1 MKPTFTSA
9 AGPASGMRSF
19 AATALLLAALLALG
33 AGGCSVKRFAANKIA
48 DTLASS
54 GTSVA
59 SDDDPDLIR
68 DAAPF
73 NLKLMESTLAET
85 PRHRGLLLATCSSF
99 TQYAYAYVQQEAEAA
114 EDRDL
119 ATADALRARARR
131 LYFRAR
137 GYGLRGLEVRH
148 PDFGQRLRSDPA
160 AAVAGAD
167 AKDVPLLYWTAACW
181 GLAIAISKDQPDV
194 VADQP
199 QVEALIDRAL
209 ALDESF
215 DFGAIHTFLISYE
228 PSRLQ
233 GDGDPL
239 ARSRKHF
246 DRAMELSGGQMAAP
260 LVALAETVS
269 VKTQNRAEFESLLQ
283 QALAIHPD
291 GRPEW
296 RLNNLIMQRR
306 ARWLLSR
313 TDALFVE

>member
-1 MKPTFTSA
+1 MTPTRHPAPGPVSGARFVI
-9 AGPASGMRSF
+9 PASV
-19 AATALLLAALLALG
+19 LLSVLLALG
-33 AGGCSVKRFAANKIA
+33 AGGCSVKRFATNKIA

-54 GTSVA
+54 GSSVA
-59 SDDDPDLIR
+59 TDDDPDLIR

-99 TQYAYAYVQQEAEAA
+99 TQYTYAFVQQEAEAA

-119 ATADALRARARR
+119 AAADALRARARR

-148 PDFGQRLRSDPA
+148 ADFGQRLRSDPA
-160 AAVAGAD
+160 AAAAAAD
-167 AKDVPLLYWTAACW
+167 RKDVPLLYWTAACW

-209 ALDESF
+209 ALDEGF
-215 DFGAIHTFLISYE
+215 DSGAIHSFLISYE
-228 PSRLQ
+228 PSRLR
-233 GDGDPL
+233 GEGDPL
-239 ARSRKHF
+239 ARARRHF
-246 DRAMELSGGQMAAP
+246 DRAMELSGGQQAGP

-269 VKTQNRAEFESLLQ
+269 VKTQNRVEFESLLQ
-283 QALAIHPD
+283 QALAINPD
-291 GRPEW
+291 ARPEW

-313 TDALFVE
+313 ADLLFFE